1 MAALMLKILLIAFA
15 LYALLRPL
23 YFVLVDYRRR
33 KILLDRAYRRKAA
46 IRRRSDEVL
55 LPFLAVLIVLQWWVG
70 IEQTSF
76 LTGLLAGMTLMQIYF
91 HRFSVPL
98 SDKQAP
104 RQPVSPIKLMS
115 YAIEAAPALGWKE
128 LAGMAALLAWSV
140 VVVAIA
146 ALSG

>member
-1 MAALMLKILLIAFA
+1 MAALTLQILLIAFA

-46 IRRRSDEVL
+46 IRRRSDEIL

-98 SDKQAP
+98 GDKQAP
-104 RQPVSPIKLMS
+104 RQPISPMKLMS
-115 YAIEAAPALGWKE
+115 YAIQAMPRLAWRE
-128 LAGMAALLAWSV
+128 LAGMSALLAWSV
-140 VVVAIA
+140 VVLAMGVLA
-146 ALSG
+146 G